1 MVQLLSHSCK
11 MLKVF
16 TDLQNKSLGG
26 KVKFTLMHLPLGVAP
41 LRS

>member
-16 TDLQNKSLGG
+16 TDLQNKSPGG
-26 KVKFTLMHLPLGVAP
+26 KLKSTLKHLPLGVASS
-41 LRS
+41 RS